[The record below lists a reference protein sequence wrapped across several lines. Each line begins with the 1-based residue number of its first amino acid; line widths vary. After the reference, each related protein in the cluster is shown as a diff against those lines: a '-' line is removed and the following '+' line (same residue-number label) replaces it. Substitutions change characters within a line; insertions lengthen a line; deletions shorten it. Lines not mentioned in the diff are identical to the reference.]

1 MGDDRAKRI
10 DDALSSLVEAVVPSW
25 PGEDHVIADDRH
37 EDALALARSML
48 ERSYRLPIDNV
59 AADSYLRHDDPAIT
73 SDVNH
78 ASDLIKKQCE
88 HLPCRSLLKTS

>member
-10 DDALSSLVEAVVPSW
+10 DDALSSLVELVVPSS
-25 PGEDHVIADDRH
+25 PREDQAVADDRH
-37 EDALALARSML
+37 EDALALARSIL
-48 ERSYRLPIDNV
+48 ERSYRLPIRSIF
-59 AADSYLRHDDPAIT
+59 AEFHSRHDDPAIT

-88 HLPCRSLLKTS
+88 HMPC